1 MALNLLDS
9 FGVTGVSYGLYTKQ
23 ADVIDTEYL
32 SRYFVV
38 SEFNSTLTAG
48 KNPIAINGSPFLAQ
62 DSEIFIECLDAQGDN
77 LFIEMATYSDD
88 STIGNTY
95 KEGSATIVSIHVYG
109 DTADGVGRL
118 IIYGTLVD
126 GRSVKWIQ
134 NVVINKTL
142 KNHSRVRFYQTPTL
156 QVNSADLPVL
166 SSDISQNLVSNQN
179 FTGKVTGLA
188 VTPVKNTNQATI
200 NKSNVNIDYRLIL
213 TNPLVVNSTPAI
225 SSFNSQM
232 IGSTINLYINTIQ
245 SPTSLTEI
253 PVSIT
258 SSYTIKNVLNNGT
271 VQVDRPFYYL
281 DGFGNNSITNIID
294 ADFSLEYSFIN
305 YNDSS
310 ASYQTTTIGGITYI
324 VKQSYADISYKNI
337 RTFSGYVARHKIY
350 RKSLLSNADF
360 SVISDEPIQPN
371 QVLID
376 DLTQNKYY
384 DLVGKFYNQQHIN
397 RYWFTSS
404 NNITLTHTPS
414 YAINSML
421 VSATTPPT
429 GTDYFI
435 VKNDS
440 SPINRNANY
449 IPFDM
454 DEFLSESGSAYD
466 SNFMAFKSN
475 VQYSIDISAVVQ
487 KVPTEMGAKLSF
499 YITSSYPT
507 ATQEHNY
514 TPNYGIKIAE
524 IIANKSGSIVDF
536 TNSYTFYTPQNDI
549 YGTLVV
555 VPTLCNAYIK
565 DIEVAVYG
573 DDGFSPDI
581 YNTKIP
587 WPISVANET
596 FQIKAEL
603 FDINNNLIYSDLN
616 VFQNFDPSGSSLV
629 PYIPG
634 GGGYQDLYVSG
645 SLYVSQSI
653 IVQAGDIY
661 LPNIVARPG
670 NPAISQSRIV
680 SVRADGALVFDPIVD
695 IDGDSEYLYLSLGDG
710 SNRLATTIT
719 TRKSLASEYD
729 SLAGRKI
736 YWVTGSK
743 VIEMS
748 P

>member
-9 FGVTGVSYGLYTKQ
+9 FGVKGVNYGLYTKQ

-48 KNPIAINGSPFLAQ
+48 KNPIAINGSPFLEQ
-62 DSEIFIECLDAQGDN
+62 NSEIFIECLDAQGSN

-95 KEGSATIVSIHVYG
+95 KEGTATIVAVHVYG

-126 GRSVKWIQ
+126 GRSVKWMQ

-142 KNHSRVRFYQTPTL
+142 TNHSRVRFYQNPTL
-156 QVNSADLPVL
+156 EITSADLPVL
-166 SSDISQNLVSNQN
+166 SSDISQNLVSNQI
-179 FTGKVTGLA
+179 FEGTIGGLA
-188 VTPVKNTNQATI
+188 VTPIKNTTQTTI
-200 NKSNVNIDYRLIL
+200 NKANIDIDYRLTL
-213 TNPLVVNSTPAI
+213 TNPLAVNSTPTTA
-225 SSFNSQM
+225 SFNSQM
-232 IGSTINLYINTIQ
+232 VGATITLNINTIQ
-245 SPTSLTEI
+245 SPASLTQI
-253 PVSIT
+253 PVSLT
-258 SSYTIKNVLNNGT
+258 SSYAIINVLNNNT
-271 VQVDRPFYYL
+271 VQIDRPFYYL
-281 DGFGNNSITNIID
+281 DGVGNNSVTNIIA
-294 ADFSLEYSFIN
+294 ADFSIEYPFIN
-305 YNDSS
+305 YNNSS
-310 ASYQTTTIGGITYI
+310 STYQTTTVNGVTYVI
-324 VKQSYADISYKNI
+324 KDSYADVSYKNI

-360 SVISDEPIQPN
+360 SVIADEPIYPN

-384 DLVGKFYNQQHIN
+384 DLLGKFYNQQHIN

-404 NNITLTHTPS
+404 NNIGLVHTPS
-414 YAINSML
+414 YAIDSMY
-421 VSATTPPT
+421 VSTVTPPS

-440 SPINRNANY
+440 VPINRDAVY
-449 IPFDM
+449 VPFDM
-454 DEFLSESGSAYD
+454 DEYLEESGSSYD

-475 VQYSIDISAVVQ
+475 VQYTINISSVIQ
-487 KVPTEMGAKLSF
+487 KVQTEMGAKLSL
-499 YITSSYPT
+499 YITSSYPG
-507 ATQEHNY
+507 ASKEHNY
-514 TPNYGIKIAE
+514 TPNYGVKIAE
-524 IIANKSGSIVDF
+524 IVANQSGSTVDF
-536 TNSYTFYTPQNDI
+536 TDSYAFYTPQNDF

-555 VPTLCNAYIK
+555 VPTLCSTYIK
-565 DIEVAVYG
+565 GIAISVYG
-573 DDGFSPDI
+573 DSGFSPDI
-581 YNTKIP
+581 YSTKIP

-596 FQIKAEL
+596 YQIRSEL
-603 FDINNNLIYSDLN
+603 FDINSNLIYSNLN
-616 VFQNFDPSGSSLV
+616 AFQSFDPSGSTL
-629 PYIPG
+629 IPFIPSG
-634 GGGYQDLYVSG
+634 GGSGSYTSGSLFISG

-653 IVQAGDIY
+653 Y
-661 LPNIVARPG
+661 TPNIVARSG
-670 NPAISQSRIV
+670 ANPALSQSRIV

-695 IDGDSEYLYLSLGDG
+695 IDGDDEYLYLSLGNA

-743 VIEMS
+743 ITETS